1 LNLEKYIGKLKQNE
15 MTLSCNPESE
25 EERTD
30 MVTTKDRK
38 KLPPTLFWS
47 SLSKYS
53 SGLKYVYSFRLE
65 NSVLGPY

>member
-1 LNLEKYIGKLKQNE
+1 MKRKDFKLKPRE
-15 MTLSCNPESE
+15 WRK
-25 EERTD
+25 RTD
-30 MVTTKDRK
+30 MVTTKDRE

-47 SLSKYS
+47 TLSKYS

>member
-1 LNLEKYIGKLKQNE
+1 MKK
-15 MTLSCNPESE
+15 
-25 EERTD
+25 TD

-38 KLPPTLFWS
+38 KLPTLFWS

-53 SGLKYVYSFRLE
+53 SGLKYVYSFRHE